1 MKKLF
6 NLSAVR
12 LFVVALFMLC
22 TPLAAKAQSFE
33 EYKTKAEQGDAEA
46 QNSLGICYFSGYG
59 VAQSYAEAV
68 KWWRLAAD
76 QGYTFAQCN
85 LGLCY
90 YNGYGVAQSS
100 ADAVKWWRLAADQGY
115 AEAQ

>member
-33 EYKTKAEQGDAEA
+33 EYKTKAEQGDAVA
-46 QNSLGICYFSGYG
+46 QNSLGYCYYNGKG
-59 VAQSYAEAV
+59 VEQSYAEAV
-68 KWWRLAAD
+68 KWWRLAA
-76 QGYTFAQCN
+76 QNGNENAKILLNN
-85 LGLCY
+85 LGEI
-90 YNGYGVAQSS
+90 
-100 ADAVKWWRLAADQGY
+100 W
-115 AEAQ
+115 